1 MVTDFMKSMTR
12 INLMK
17 AFAGESQAR
26 NRYTFAKMT
35 ALEKNMYVI
44 SEVFRFTAEQEEQHA
59 KIFYELLLDSSGNKV
74 EISADY
80 PVDVYDDIT
89 KLLDTSVNNENDEYE
104 NIYPEFARIARE
116 EGFAKAASKFALIS
130 EIENIH
136 RKRFEHY
143 SNLIKEDKLF
153 KSENTERWLCLNC
166 GHIHESSEAPL
177 ICPVCG
183 MKQGYFI
190 REAEA
195 PYTTGG
201 KICRD

>member
-143 SNLIKEDKLF
+143 SNLIKGDKLF